1 MQVAKRIEKKEI
13 YIKSN
18 RGRNLRRKYMKQSVS
33 ELVIENAKAVYKKIN
48 LTQKREESIKNKTI

>member
-18 RGRNLRRKYMKQSVS
+18 RGRNLRRKYVKQSVS
-33 ELVIENAKAVYKKIN
+33 ELVIENAKAVYKK
-48 LTQKREESIKNKTI
+48 